1 MKTLRDMFSLVFGR
15 LPGDPGS
22 NLLKCQALEAA
33 DCQFNAKTSTSL
45 TNKLVH

>member
-1 MKTLRDMFSLVFGR
+1 MKTLRDMFSLVFGC

-22 NLLKCQALEAA
+22 NLLKCQEAA